1 MDSTDRMVQV
11 ALIAG
16 AACLTVGLLRKLQG
30 RSLEL
35 KQTEG
40 SCQTETG
47 LTCQDLQSLCSS
59 WNYPQENSL
68 LLVRL

>member
-16 AACLTVGLLRKLQG
+16 AACFTVGLLRKLQG

-40 SCQTETG
+40 SSQTETG
-47 LTCQDLQSLCSS
+47 VTCEDLHWLCSS
-59 WNYPQENSL
+59 
-68 LLVRL
+68 